1 MEVFKTPRNSLMEF
15 GKIYFWTATIHNW
28 EKILL
33 SDDFKETITGSLQYL
48 SEQCLIDVFGFVIM
62 PNHMHLI
69 WRLNEMNGKEMP
81 SGSLLKYTAHQ
92 FKRML
97 PPEELVKFKVSAAN
111 KEYEFWQRD
120 SLAVE
125 LYSPDVA
132 NQKLE
137 YIHLNP
143 LGERWNLVD
152 DPCDYVYSSAL
163 FYECGKSRFD
173 FLKHIGE
180 EF

>member
-1 MEVFKTPRNSLMEF
+1 MDVFTTPRNSWMEF

-28 EKILL
+28 EKILF
-33 SDDFKETITGSLQYL
+33 SDDFKETITGSLRYL
-48 SEQCLIDVFGFVIM
+48 SEQGLIDVFGFVIM
-62 PNHMHLI
+62 PNHMHII
-69 WRLNEMNGKEMP
+69 WRLNEMNGKETP
-81 SGSLLKYTAHQ
+81 SSSLLKYTAYQ

-97 PPEELVKFKVSAAN
+97 PPEELVKFKVSAVN

-120 SLAVE
+120 SLAIE
-125 LYSPDVA
+125 LFTPEVA

-152 DPCDYVYSSAL
+152 DPCDYEYSSAK
-163 FYECGKSRFD
+163 FYETGESRFD
-173 FLKHIGE
+173 FLKYVGE